1 MLSIKHTLITHCHI
15 LTNLQIG
22 GNAAIEATGCT
33 ELISI
38 PTLSPDGVYPITIPT
53 GVVEFQDEV
62 CGPNFGIE
70 GATVAQSLVCELFVL
85 ILIIFVK
92 MKMINFLAAQ
102 KPFVLGV
109 QFSTNSP
116 ATASGFNMDYTQ
128 VSFFSIFR

>member
-1 MLSIKHTLITHCHI
+1 M
-15 LTNLQIG
+15 
-22 GNAAIEATGCT
+22 
-33 ELISI
+33 ISI
-38 PTLSPDGVYPITIPT
+38 PNLSPDGVSPIHIGS
-53 GVVEFQDEV
+53 GVVEFQTEV